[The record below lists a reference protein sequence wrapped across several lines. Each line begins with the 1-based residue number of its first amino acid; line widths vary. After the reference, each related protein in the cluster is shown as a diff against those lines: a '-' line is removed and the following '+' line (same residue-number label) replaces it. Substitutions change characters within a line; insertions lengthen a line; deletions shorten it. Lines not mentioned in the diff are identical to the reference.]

1 MIYLIDGDISVLR
14 AIELFIESTGMEY
27 QSFENSE
34 AFLAKVKPSEGDLIL
49 LDLSMPVNL
58 ACEQLKEFFR
68 NDIKAPVLVVTVFD
82 NDKFR
87 KCCRQYGV
95 KGIMRKPVDGEAL
108 IDLIKYSLPV

>member
-1 MIYLIDGDISVLR
+1 MIYLIDGDVSVLR
-14 AIELFIESTGMEY
+14 AFELFIESAGMEY

-34 AFLAKVKPSEGDLIL
+34 TFLAKVKPSVSDLIL
-49 LDLSMPVNL
+49 LDLSMPVKL
-58 ACEQLKEFFR
+58 ACEKLQKFFR
-68 NDIKAPVLVVTVFD
+68 NDVKAPVLVVTVFD

-87 KCCRQYGV
+87 ECCRQYGV